1 MATETDI
8 DIASIEKNSRE
19 ILRVALG
26 TFKDHKLC
34 QIRVWARADSGLIPT
49 KSGFGIRVEL
59 LPELRKALEEAE
71 RLAGELG
78 WLGASGGRP

>member
-1 MATETDI
+1 MATEADI
-8 DIASIEKNSRE
+8 DIAAIDKNSRE
-19 ILRVALG
+19 TLRVALG

-34 QIRVWARADSGLIPT
+34 QIRVWARGDKGPIPT

-71 RLAGELG
+71 RMAGELG
-78 WLGASGGRP
+78 WLGASRGQS